1 METEILLEKIN
12 KSFGSVRALEEVT
25 LCIEKGLTTAI
36 VGDNGSGKSTL
47 IKILSGNLRPD
58 SGSITAGGRRWSRL
72 GIAQALR
79 LGIRTDNCK
88 NSYENVFLG
97 CELMRGCF
105 LDRAAMRR
113 ETEALLRRLEI
124 HIPDLE
130 LPVRFLS
137 GGQRQGL
144 AIARALRTPG
154 SVLLLDEPTAA
165 MGIRES
171 HQTLELLKRLRA
183 EGVTQVLVSH
193 NIFQVFDAADRIY
206 VMRSGKMVA
215 DVMTKSSSPEQLH
228 ALILAQENR
237 EVAG

>member
-58 SGSITAGGRRWSRL
+58 SGSITVGGRRWSRL

-79 LGIRTDNCK
+79 IGIRTVYQDLSLDNCK

-154 SVLLLDEPTAA
+154 SVLLLD
-165 MGIRES
+165 
-171 HQTLELLKRLRA
+171 
-183 EGVTQVLVSH
+183 
-193 NIFQVFDAADRIY
+193 
-206 VMRSGKMVA
+206 
-215 DVMTKSSSPEQLH
+215 
-228 ALILAQENR
+228 
-237 EVAG
+237 